1 MEVTALCFRLLML
14 EFTLLNSY
22 AQKSD
27 AAFLRI
33 TPDRLQHFKYES
45 VSFDCEGPDGSTKL
59 RVIKNTEEFDPAC
72 HITQTS
78 SGSSCTIRRVY
89 PSDSGEYWCETEGG
103 ERSNS
108 VNISVT
114 EEGNNVTL
122 TCRNKTT
129 SSNLTAGFYKDGLLI
144 RSSSTGEMTIHS
156 VSKSDEGLYKCHIS
170 GAGESPESW
179 MAVRAGSVILESPVL
194 PVEEGNNVTLT
205 CRKKMSSLHL
215 TAGFY
220 KDGLLIR
227 SSSTG
232 EMTIHSVSKSDEGL
246 YKCHI
251 SGAGESPESW
261 MAVGA
266 GSVIL
271 ESPVLPVEE
280 GNNVTLTCRK
290 KMSSLQL
297 TAGFYKDG
305 VLIRSSST
313 GEMTIHSVSKSDE
326 GLYKCHISG
335 AGGSPESWMAVR
347 AHHRETCPWSDLFIH
362 VVLVLRTVF
371 TIVMVPLLLL
381 LVGLLHCGKLRVTV
395 AQT

>member
-1 MEVTALCFRLLML
+1 MEVTALCIRLLML
-14 EFTLLNSY
+14 EFTLLNT
-22 AQKSD
+22 QKCD
-27 AAFLRI
+27 AVLLRI
-33 TPDRLQHFKYES
+33 TPDRLQHFKFDA
-45 VSFDCEGPDGSTKL
+45 VSFDCEGSDGSIRL
-59 RVIKNTEEFDPAC
+59 RMITNTVEYGADCKVERTP
-72 HITQTS
+72 T
-78 SGSSCTIRRVY
+78 GSSCTIQRAS
-89 PSDSGEYWCETEGG
+89 PADSGEYWCETEGG

-108 VNISVT
+108 FNISVT
-114 EEGNNVTL
+114 DGSVILESPVLPVEEGNNVTL
-122 TCRNKTT
+122 TCRKKM
-129 SSNLTAGFYKDGLLI
+129 SSLQLTAGFYKDGLLI

-170 GAGESPESW
+170 GAGGSPESW
-179 MAVRAGSVILESPVL
+179 MAVGAGSVILESPVL

-261 MAVGA
+261 MAV
-266 GSVIL
+266 
-271 ESPVLPVEE
+271 
-280 GNNVTLTCRK
+280 
-290 KMSSLQL
+290 
-297 TAGFYKDG
+297 
-305 VLIRSSST
+305 
-313 GEMTIHSVSKSDE
+313 
-326 GLYKCHISG
+326 
-335 AGGSPESWMAVR
+335 R
-347 AHHRETCPWSDLFIH
+347 AHHRETCPCSDLFIH